1 MAWLSDWGMWQW
13 LILGFLLL
21 IGELLL
27 PGIFLL
33 WFGLSGLVMALLT
46 ALFPLSMTL
55 SWVLFA
61 CIAIVCSVAWWRV
74 QHQKDQAND
83 SHNELNQ
90 RGIAMIG
97 QTGRVLAFTESGIG
111 RGQFGDTTWRIQGH
125 QLHIGD
131 SIKVI
136 TVQGITLCVEKVS

>member
-13 LILGFLLL
+13 LILGFILL

-33 WFGLSGLVMALLT
+33 WFGLAGLVMALLT
-46 ALFPLSMTL
+46 VLLPLSVTL

-61 CIAIVCSVAWWRV
+61 CIAIACSMVWWRV
-74 QHQKDQAND
+74 QHQKDQADD

-90 RGIAMIG
+90 RGVAMIG
-97 QTGRVLAFTESGIG
+97 QTGRVLAFADSGIG
-111 RGQFGDTTWRIQGH
+111 RGQFGDTTWRIQGQ
-125 QLHIGD
+125 QLRIGD
-131 SIKVI
+131 NVKVI
-136 TVQGITLCVEKVS
+136 AVQGITLCVEKVA